1 MFSKAL
7 LAAVIAL
14 GATGGVVAA
23 ATHQGALRVAVCQR
37 TSSDTRPYVR
47 VLVRTR
53 AQLRAHLARH
63 ADIVPARGACPKV
76 AVTPTHGGRVLTAN
90 LSGAD
95 EQPSGDPDGLGIA
108 SVRSLPGLGQLCYQV
123 TVSRI
128 ELPAT
133 AARIQLVS
141 TGKTVVPLRAPDAA
155 TGVSSGCANAS
166 RALVRAILARPGA
179 YYLNVAT
186 RDFPGGAIRGTLGR

>member
-1 MFSKAL
+1 MKRAAL
-7 LAAVIAL
+7 LTLLALVATTGAVE
-14 GATGGVVAA
+14 A
-23 ATHQGALRVAVCQR
+23 ATHRQTLKIPVCQR
-37 TSSDTRPYVR
+37 TKSDARPYVR
-47 VLVRTR
+47 VVDRTR

-63 ADIVPARGACPKV
+63 ADIVPARGACPRV
-76 AVTPTHGGRVLTAN
+76 AVTPTRGGRELTAN

-95 EQPSGDPDGLGIA
+95 EKPAGDPDGLGLA

-133 AARIQLVS
+133 AAHIHLVA
-141 TGKTVVPLRAPDAA
+141 TGKALVPLRPPDAA

-166 RALVRAILARPGA
+166 RTLVRAILAHPAA
-179 YYLNVAT
+179 YYLNVDT
-186 RDFPGGAIRGTLGR
+186 RDFPDGAIRGTLRR

>member
-1 MFSKAL
+1 MFSKTL

-37 TSSDTRPYVR
+37 TSSDARPYVR
-47 VLVRTR
+47 VVVRTR

-76 AVTPTHGGRVLTAN
+76 AVTPTRGSRILTAN
-90 LSGAD
+90 LSGAG
-95 EQPSGDPDGLGIA
+95 EQPSGDPDGVGIA

-141 TGKTVVPLRAPDAA
+141 TGKTVAPLRAPDAA

-166 RALVRAILARPGA
+166 RALVRAILARPAA
-179 YYLNVAT
+179 YYLNVLT
-186 RDFPGGAIRGTLGR
+186 REFPGGAIRGTLGR

>member
-1 MFSKAL
+1 MKRVAL
-7 LAAVIAL
+7 LGLLAL
-14 GATGGVVAA
+14 GATSGAVEA
-23 ATHQGALRVAVCQR
+23 ATHGTALRVTVCQR
-37 TSSDTRPYVR
+37 TSSDARPYVR
-47 VLVRTR
+47 VVVRTR

-76 AVTPTHGGRVLTAN
+76 AVTPTRGGRVLTAN

-95 EQPSGDPDGLGIA
+95 EKPSGDPDGLGIA

-141 TGKTVVPLRAPDAA
+141 TGKTVVSLRAPDAA
-155 TGVSSGCANAS
+155 TGVSSGCANTS
-166 RALVRAILARPGA
+166 RALVRAILARPAA
-179 YYLNVAT
+179 YDLDVAT
-186 RDFPGGAIRGTLGR
+186 QDFPGGAIRGTLGR

>member
-1 MFSKAL
+1 MFRIA
-7 LAAVIAL
+7 LAALAILA
-14 GATGGVVAA
+14 GTGGAIRA
-23 ATHQGALRVAVCQR
+23 ATERAALKVPVCQR
-37 TSSDTRPYVR
+37 TKSAARPYLR
-47 VLVRTR
+47 VVVRTR
-53 AQLRAHLARH
+53 TQLRAHLARH

-76 AVTPTHGGRVLTAN
+76 AVTPTSGGRTLTTN

-95 EQPSGDPDGLGIA
+95 ETPSGDPDGLGIA
-108 SVRSLPGLGQLCYQV
+108 SVRSLPGLGQLCYQL

-141 TGKTVVPLRAPDAA
+141 TGKTVASLRAPDAA
-155 TGVSSGCANAS
+155 TGVSSGCANVS

-186 RDFPGGAIRGTLGR
+186 RDFPDGAIRGTLGR